1 MAKVR
6 GGGGY
11 NREHPPLCL
20 SLRSTWSFGAA
31 DPAPPNPA
39 MGCDHSC
46 LPSPRMGGRG
56 DRGVCPVLI
65 PHQGHPACRASR
77 SAAPLTYHRWQK
89 QFSSA
94 TQQFSTHWYGPGDR
108 QKEYSL
114 LGQQTLLH
122 FQSPQAAQEGSLGP
136 AHSSCCSSSTLKLV
150 WRYLTQK
157 LHLPHTSNGMGTC
170 SSVPKCFRESRS
182 QL

>member
-1 MAKVR
+1 
-6 GGGGY
+6 
-11 NREHPPLCL
+11 
-20 SLRSTWSFGAA
+20 
-31 DPAPPNPA
+31 
-39 MGCDHSC
+39 MGCDHRR

-77 SAAPLTYHRWQK
+77 SAAPLTYHGWQK

-108 QKEYSL
+108 EEYSL

-122 FQSPQAAQEGSLGP
+122 FRAHRQPKRAAWPSRQPLLLQFHIKACLEIFNTEAAPSSPVMVWEHAAVFPNASMKAGPSFEREQRGKAHIRDTALCVMQECPG
-136 AHSSCCSSSTLKLV
+136 V
-150 WRYLTQK
+150 
-157 LHLPHTSNGMGTC
+157 
-170 SSVPKCFRESRS
+170 
-182 QL
+182 